1 MSNSND
7 IRKIREI
14 RVREKSSTTD
24 FTPIHLSGKIDI
36 RIRPNHPQWILRQTR
51 LLSAWEL
58 FLEKPAV
65 DCQTYDDGY
74 QNSYTVGHKVPPVT

>member
-1 MSNSND
+1 MTFVKFKKFVFAKNHPKRISHPSTF
-7 IRKIREI
+7 RAKSEI
-14 RVREKSSTTD
+14 RV
-24 FTPIHLSGKIDI
+24 
-36 RIRPNHPQWILRQTR
+36 RPNHPQWILRQTR